1 MKFPHRGELARYH
14 TMPKD
19 FVGPSEA
26 DDLFSIYEKLKLAD
40 HSSGY
45 LIAAA
50 SAAAESGLMAIYRST
65 DERHY
70 RLLSADIAWQD
81 AQNAFFDKHGRKGW
95 SEGRLEAIPD
105 RIEMNRLFLP
115 LYHDFVDG
123 NVREDTLLAT
133 HRNLVKL
140 GTKNYSYHAEAEDT
154 DDQVTYCTRSGL
166 GYELGT
172 LMTVTRL
179 GCPSFFAIP
188 TTERADDGS
197 YYREETHD
205 VRLIRQSW
213 GRIESCIPYEVKP
226 SDGYNRERYR
236 SAYVRGRVELMMP
249 SATQPL
255 DLVTYM
261 DQELCGRI
269 SFEHLAELNEIT
281 SRVLRQAVD
290 YTNNLSLSE
299 RALTAVAS

>member
-14 TMPKD
+14 TLPKD
-19 FVGPSEA
+19 FVDPSEA
-26 DDLFSIYEKLKLAD
+26 DDLFSIYEKLRLAD

-45 LIAAA
+45 LFAAA
-50 SAAAESGLMAIYRST
+50 SAAAESALMATHQST
-65 DERHY
+65 DERHR
-70 RLLSADIAWQD
+70 RLISADKTWAE
-81 AQNAFFDKHGRKGW
+81 AQSAFLRKHGHKGW
-95 SEGRLEAIPD
+95 NEGRLEAIPD
-105 RIEMNRLFLP
+105 RIEMNKIYLP

-123 NVREDTLLAT
+123 NIREATITAT
-133 HRNLVKL
+133 HHNLVSL
-140 GTKNYSYHAEAEDT
+140 GIKNYVHHNEAEENNDPA
-154 DDQVTYCTRSGL
+154 TYITRSGL

-179 GCPSFFAIP
+179 KCPSFFAMP
-188 TTERADDGS
+188 TTARADDGTF
-197 YYREETHD
+197 YREETHD

-213 GRIESCIPYEVKP
+213 GTIESCIPYEVKP
-226 SDGYNRERYR
+226 SDGLNRDRYR

-261 DQELCGRI
+261 DRELRGNI
-269 SFEHLAELNEIT
+269 SLEHLAELNEIT

-290 YTNNLSLSE
+290 YTNSMRLGTVGLQ
-299 RALTAVAS
+299 AVS